1 MKTPLL
7 PANKALDL
15 LCRLRDSVRTF
26 AAREEQLQR
35 EQQAQET
42 RLKQRCEAVFTQ
54 RSEQLQAEQT
64 SLENT
69 LAEARTRLAARWD
82 KRHARLERAHK
93 NALRQRLTRIE
104 ERENQ
109 RKFELQRELLN
120 AQRQREAGLKAASA
134 AHAEFMAQL
143 KVERENL
150 DKLKARA
157 RVTVRGYGSWRR
169 RLESGE
175 VDKTG
180 YGSNPDELLLE
191 WLRTSLATAQQEDQ
205 RARAMG
211 LPLVFSYVPVWLW
224 GIVTLL
230 GPAALAF
237 ADLSG
242 IGLKPLS
249 LPTAVIAAAVGL
261 GLVGLAYL
269 IGWLAGRKSA
279 VALAQALADAQ
290 QIAAD
295 AESQAKSRRQTKEQE
310 AEIAA
315 NAVGQRHE
323 DGWNKALGE
332 TDVSK
337 TECKRV
343 MEARLQRA
351 TARYERLRAA
361 VTNAFEQTN
370 ATQLA
375 AAKANADEELQG
387 LAIANET
394 SQMTVANQRESA
406 WLSLANEWRAATE
419 PLLAALGA
427 SQRAAADQFPVWSQE
442 FARQWTAPEE
452 FAHAA
457 QFAWLDVDVAKLAG
471 ALPRNPRLALSGPAS
486 FSVPLLLRVPQL
498 ASLLVE
504 TKGDGRE
511 QAIAT
516 LNDTILRL
524 LASAPPAH
532 LSFTLV
538 DPVELGRSFSG
549 LMHLADYDDRLINSR
564 IWTQPAHIEQQL
576 ALLNDHIEK
585 VSQMY
590 LRNEFA
596 TVADYNAQAGRIAER
611 YHFLVVAD
619 FPASFSDTALR
630 RLSSIVAGGARCGV
644 HVLLH
649 WDQRKAAPAE
659 LPGEE
664 LRASSVNLRRE
675 GNTFAVGGELL
686 PGVTLVLEPPP
697 SPDIATELLH
707 KVGAA
712 SVNANRVQVPF
723 SDVAPA
729 AEAVWSLDTAEEL
742 RVPIGRTGATKLQY
756 LSLGKGTRQHA
767 LVAGKTGSGKSTLF
781 HVIITD
787 LALWCSPEQVEFY
800 LVDFKKGVEFRCYAA
815 HRLPHARVVAIESDR
830 EFGLSVLERLDVE
843 LKRRGELFR
852 KAGVQDLPGYR
863 RAGGGPMPR
872 TLLLI
877 DEFQEFF
884 VADDRVAQGA
894 ALLLDRI
901 VRQGRAFG
909 IHVILGSQ
917 TLGGAYS
924 LARATLGQMV
934 VRIAL
939 QCNEADAALIMEDNN
954 PAPRLLSRPGEAIY
968 NDEAG
973 SVTGN
978 SPFQTVWVSDT
989 EREEWLKKVS
999 ERAKAARQRGP
1010 TTVVFEGNAPSE
1022 VRENELLRE
1031 LLAEPTA
1038 QPAEVPRAWLG
1049 APNSIKGP
1057 TEAAF
1062 HRQSGN
1068 NLLIIGQRDE
1078 AALAMLGTS
1087 LIALAAQGGALG
1099 VPPSG
1104 GSDGLP
1110 PEGGTPNEGRPS
1122 CALRL
1127 VVLEASPPESPQK
1140 RFFESVAKAIPRG
1153 CTLAKAGDLETLMAE
1168 LDAELKRRLAE
1179 DHGAGATPCFVFVH
1193 ELQKFKKL
1201 RHEEDFSF
1209 SSDESKPPAPGA
1221 VFERLITEGPGVG
1234 IHVICTCD
1242 SYNSLARALSRKAI
1256 SEFELRVL
1264 FQMSANDSA
1273 TLCDSPKASDLGLHR
1288 ALLHNGQMGFLET
1301 FRPYALP
1308 DAAWLEEA
1316 GRELTRRVGR

>member
-1 MKTPLL
+1 VSKFLSTAETLELL
-7 PANKALDL
+7 R
-15 LCRLRDSVRTF
+15 RLRDAVRTF

-42 RLKQRCEAVFTQ
+42 RLKQRCEAVFAQ
-54 RSEQLQAEQT
+54 RSEQLQVEAT
-64 SLENT
+64 ALENS
-69 LAEARTRLAARWD
+69 LNEARTRLTAHWD
-82 KRHARLERAHK
+82 NRRARLERAHK

-120 AQRQREAGLKAASA
+120 AQRQREAAFRAAST
-134 AHAEFMAQL
+134 AHAEFVAQL
-143 KVERENL
+143 KVEQESL
-150 DKLKARA
+150 TKLAERA
-157 RVTVRGYGSWRR
+157 RVALRGYGSWSR
-169 RLESGE
+169 
-175 VDKTG
+175 
-180 YGSNPDELLLE
+180 P
-191 WLRTSLATAQQEDQ
+191 LATSTDGYEPAPHKIEPSQALQQFRECFDSASFAVE
-205 RARAMG
+205 RVRG
-211 LPLVFSYVPVWLW
+211 VILPVVFSYVPVWLW
-224 GIVTLL
+224 CGSAAGLL
-230 GPAALAF
+230 AAARAALTDSVPALARISWPQMGF
-237 ADLSG
+237 V
-242 IGLKPLS
+242 IGVVC
-249 LPTAVIAAAVGL
+249 TFI
-261 GLVGLAYL
+261 LVAYV
-269 IGWLAGRKSA
+269 IGWLTARGA
-279 VALAQALADAQ
+279 AQIVIVGLREAKFF
-290 QIAAD
+290 AAD
-295 AESQAKSRRQTKEQE
+295 AEELARARRSSEEQRADAE
-310 AEIAA
+310 AA
-315 NAVGQRHE
+315 AVGQRHE
-323 DGWNKALGE
+323 DEWNKALGE
-332 TDVSK
+332 TDVTK
-337 TECKRV
+337 TECKRT

-351 TARYERLRAA
+351 SARYERLRAVA
-361 VTNAFEQTN
+361 TDAFEQSST
-370 ATQLA
+370 AQLA
-375 AAKANADEELQG
+375 AAKAAADEELQG

-406 WLSLANEWRAATE
+406 WLALAAEWRAATE
-419 PLLAALGA
+419 PLFVALGA
-427 SQRAAADQFPVWSQE
+427 LQRAAAEQFPAWSAD
-442 FARQWTAPEE
+442 FARRWSPPEQ

-457 QFAWLDVDVAKLAG
+457 QFARLDVDVAKLAG
-471 ALPRNPRLALSGPAS
+471 ALPRNPRLALPGPVS
-486 FSVPLLLRVPQL
+486 FSVPLLLTVPQL
-498 ASLLVE
+498 ASLVVE
-504 TKGDGRE
+504 TKGEGRE

-524 LASAPPAH
+524 LASAPPAR

-596 TVADYNAQAGRIAER
+596 SVADYNAQAGRIAER

-619 FPASFSDTALR
+619 FPANFSDTALR
-630 RLSSIVAGGARCGV
+630 WLASIVAGGARCGV
-644 HVLLH
+644 HVLMH

-675 GNTFAVGGELL
+675 GNAFAVGGEIL
-686 PGVTLVLEPPP
+686 PGATLVLEPPP

-723 SDVAPA
+723 TDIAPA
-729 AEAVWSLDTAEEL
+729 ADAVWSLDTAEEL

-756 LSLGKGTRQHA
+756 LARGKGTRQHA

-781 HVIITD
+781 HVIIMD

-830 EFGLSVLERLDVE
+830 EFGLSVLERLDEE

-863 RAGGGPMPR
+863 RMGGGPMPR

-973 SVTGN
+973 AVTGN

-989 EREEWLKKVS
+989 EREEWLKQVS
-999 ERAKAARQRGP
+999 ERAKAARQRGL
-1010 TTVVFEGNAPSE
+1010 TTVVFEGNAPAD
-1022 VRENELLRE
+1022 VRDNELLNE
-1031 LLAEPTA
+1031 ALAAKGA

-1078 AALAMLGTS
+1078 AALAMLGVS
-1087 LIALAAQGGALG
+1087 LVALAAQVA
-1099 VPPSG
+1099 
-1104 GSDGLP
+1104 
-1110 PEGGTPNEGRPS
+1110 
-1122 CALRL
+1122 ARL

-1140 RFFESVAKAIPRG
+1140 RFFESAARAIPRG
-1153 CTLAKAGDLETLMAE
+1153 CTLAKAGDLEALMAE
-1168 LDAELKRRLAE
+1168 LDAELKRRMAE
-1179 DHGAGATPCFVFVH
+1179 DHGAGAAPCFVFVH

-1209 SSDESKPPAPGA
+1209 SSDETKPPAPGA
-1221 VFERLITEGPGVG
+1221 VFDRLITEGPGVG
-1234 IHVICTCD
+1234 MHVVVTCD

-1288 ALLHNGQMGFLET
+1288 ALLHNGQLGFLET
-1301 FRPYALP
+1301 FRPYAPP
-1308 DAAWLEEA
+1308 DAGWLEE
-1316 GRELTRRVGR
+1316 VGRALARA

>member
-1 MKTPLL
+1 VSKLL
-7 PANKALDL
+7 SAVETLDL
-15 LCRLRDSVRTF
+15 LRRLRDAVRTF
-26 AAREEQLQR
+26 TTREEQLQR
-35 EQQAQET
+35 EQQTQEM
-42 RLKQRCEAVFTQ
+42 RLKQRCEAVFAQ
-54 RSEQLQAEQT
+54 RTEQLQGEVMA
-64 SLENT
+64 LENS
-69 LAEARTRLAARWD
+69 LAEARARLVARWD
-82 KRHARLERAHK
+82 SRRARLDRAHK
-93 NALRQRLTRIE
+93 NALRQRLARAE

-109 RKFELQRELLN
+109 RKFELQRELLA
-120 AQRQREAGLKAASA
+120 AQREREAGLKAASSE
-134 AHAEFMAQL
+134 HAEFMALL
-143 KVERENL
+143 KLEQESL
-150 DKLKARA
+150 SKLTEQA
-157 RVTVRGYGSWRR
+157 RVALRGYGSWS
-169 RLESGE
+169 RLLNSPVAESASQDTDASE
-175 VDKTG
+175 
-180 YGSNPDELLLE
+180 SLELLR
-191 WLRTSLATAQQEDQ
+191 LRLSSATADLE
-205 RARAMG
+205 RVRSAG
-211 LPLVFSYVPVWLW
+211 LPMVFSYLPVWLW
-224 GIVTLL
+224 CGAVVAIA
-230 GPAALAF
+230 GALVF

-242 IGLKPLS
+242 LGLKRLT
-249 LPTAVIAAAVGL
+249 PTTATVVAGTGL
-261 GLVGLAYL
+261 VLVGLLHL
-269 IGWLAGRKSA
+269 IGLLTAGKSA
-279 VALAQALADAQ
+279 RALALAIVDARQ
-290 QIAAD
+290 LSTD
-295 AESQAKSRRQTKEQE
+295 AEQQAKTRRLAAEQRLDSE
-310 AEIAA
+310 V

-323 DGWNKALGE
+323 EEWNKALGE
-332 TDVSK
+332 TDATK
-337 TECKRV
+337 TRCKHE
-343 MEARLQRA
+343 MEAKLQRA
-351 TARYERLRAA
+351 TQRYEWLRATA
-361 VTNAFEQTN
+361 TNAFEQ
-370 ATQLA
+370 ASAAQLA
-375 AAKANADEELQG
+375 AAKANADEELQA

-406 WLSLANEWRAATE
+406 WLALAAEWRAATE
-419 PLLAALGA
+419 PVFAALGE
-427 SQRAAADQFPVWSQE
+427 SQRVAAAQFPAWSADI
-442 FARQWTAPEE
+442 ARQWTAPEQ

-457 QFAWLDVDVAKLAG
+457 QFARLDVDVAKLAG
-471 ALPRNPRLALSGPAS
+471 ALPRNPRLALPGPAS
-486 FSVPLLLRVPQL
+486 FSVPLLLTVPQL
-498 ASLLVE
+498 ASLVVE

-511 QAIAT
+511 QAIAA

-524 LASAPPAH
+524 LASAPPGR

-549 LMHLADYDDRLINSR
+549 LMHLGDYDDRLINSR

-619 FPASFSDTALR
+619 FPANFSDTALR
-630 RLSSIVAGGARCGV
+630 RLASIVAGGARCGV

-649 WDQRKAAPAE
+649 WDQRKPAAAE

-664 LRASSVNLRRE
+664 LRAASVNLRRE
-675 GNTFAVGGELL
+675 GNAFSVGGEIL

-697 SPDIATELLH
+697 SPDVATELLH
-707 KVGAA
+707 KVGQA

-723 SDVAPA
+723 TDIAPA
-729 AEAVWSLDTAEEL
+729 ADAVWSLDTAEEL

-830 EFGLSVLERLDVE
+830 EFGLSVLERLDEE

-863 RAGGGPMPR
+863 RTGGGPMPR

-973 SVTGN
+973 AVTGN

-989 EREEWLKKVS
+989 EREEWLEKVS
-999 ERAKAARQRGP
+999 ARTRGEGAKRATP
-1010 TTVVFEGNAPSE
+1010 VVFEGNAPAD
-1022 VRENELLRE
+1022 VRDNELLSE
-1031 LLAEPTA
+1031 ALAAAGA

-1049 APNSIKGP
+1049 APNAIKGP

-1078 AALAMLGTS
+1078 AALAMLGVS
-1087 LIALAAQGGALG
+1087 LVALAAQGA
-1099 VPPSG
+1099 
-1104 GSDGLP
+1104 
-1110 PEGGTPNEGRPS
+1110 
-1122 CALRL
+1122 ARL

-1140 RFFESVAKAIPRG
+1140 RFFESVARAIPRG

-1168 LDAELKRRLAE
+1168 LDAELKRRLAG
-1179 DHGAGATPCFVFVH
+1179 DHGAGAAPCFVFVH

-1201 RHEEDFSF
+1201 RHEDDFSF

-1221 VFERLITEGPGVG
+1221 VFDRLITEGPGVG
-1234 IHVICTCD
+1234 MHVIVTCD
-1242 SYNSLARALSRKAI
+1242 SYNSLARAMSRKAI

-1273 TLCDSPKASDLGLHR
+1273 TLCDSPAASDLGLHR

-1308 DAAWLEEA
+1308 EAAWLEEA
-1316 GRELTRRVGR
+1316 GRELARLASL

>member
-1 MKTPLL
+1 VSRFHSATETLELL
-7 PANKALDL
+7 R
-15 LCRLRDSVRTF
+15 RLRDVSRAF

-42 RLKQRCEAVFTQ
+42 RLKQRCEAVFAQ
-54 RSEQLQAEQT
+54 RSEQLQGEVAA
-64 SLENT
+64 LENS
-69 LAEARTRLAARWD
+69 LAAARARLAARWD
-82 KRHARLERAHK
+82 NRRARLDRAQK
-93 NALRQRLTRIE
+93 NALRQRLTRAE

-120 AQRQREAGLKAASA
+120 AQREREAGLKAAST
-134 AHAEFMAQL
+134 AHAEFIAQL
-143 KVERENL
+143 KVEQENME
-150 DKLKARA
+150 KLKARA
-157 RVTVRGYGSWRR
+157 RVTLRGYGSWRQ

-175 VDKTG
+175 VDMTE

-191 WLRTSLATAQQEDQ
+191 RLRINLAAAQQEDQ
-205 RARAMG
+205 RVRAMG
-211 LPLVFSYVPVWLW
+211 LPLAFSYVPVWFWCILVLI
-224 GIVTLL
+224 GGAV
-230 GPAALAF
+230 LAF
-237 ADLSG
+237 ADLSSL
-242 IGLKPLS
+242 GLKPLS
-249 LPTAVIAAAVGL
+249 LLTAVIIAVVGL
-261 GLVGLAYL
+261 GLVGVAYL

-279 VALAQALADAQ
+279 ETLAQALADAQ

-295 AESQAKSRRQTKEQE
+295 AESQAKQRRQAQEQE
-310 AEIAA
+310 AEAKAA
-315 NAVGQRHE
+315 AVGQRHE
-323 DGWNKALGE
+323 DEWNKALNE
-332 TDVSK
+332 TDVTK

-351 TARYERLRAA
+351 NARYERLHTA
-361 VTNAFEQTN
+361 VTGAYEDAST
-370 ATQLA
+370 AQLS
-375 AAKANADEELQG
+375 AAKAAADEDLQG
-387 LAIANET
+387 VAIANET

-406 WLSLANEWRAATE
+406 WLALANEWRSATE
-419 PLLAALGA
+419 PLFAALGE
-427 SQRAAADQFPVWSQE
+427 SQRAAAEQFPAWS
-442 FARQWTAPEE
+442 ADAPRQWTAPEQ

-457 QFAWLDVDVAKLAG
+457 QFARLDVDVVKLAG
-471 ALPRNPRLALSGPAS
+471 ALPRNPRLALPGPAS
-486 FSVPLLLRVPQL
+486 FSVPLLLTVPQL

-504 TKGDGRE
+504 TKGEGRE
-511 QAIAT
+511 QVIAT

-524 LASAPPAH
+524 LASAPPGR

-549 LMHLADYDDRLINSR
+549 LMHLADYDERLINSR

-619 FPASFSDTALR
+619 FPANFSDTALR
-630 RLSSIVAGGARCGV
+630 RLASIVAGGARCGV

-649 WDQRKAAPAE
+649 WDQRKVATAE

-664 LRASSVNLRRE
+664 LRAASVNLRRE
-675 GNTFAVGGELL
+675 GNVFAVGGEVL
-686 PGVTLVLEPPP
+686 PGVALVLEPPP
-697 SPDIATELLH
+697 SPDNATELLH
-707 KVGAA
+707 KVGQA

-723 SDVAPA
+723 TDIAPA
-729 AEAVWSLDTAEEL
+729 AGALWSLDTAEEL

-756 LSLGKGTRQHA
+756 LALGKGTRQHA

-787 LALWCSPEQVEFY
+787 LALWCSAEQVEFY

-830 EFGLSVLERLDVE
+830 EFGLSVLERLDEE

-852 KAGVQDLPGYR
+852 KAGAQDLPGYR
-863 RAGGGPMPR
+863 RLSGARLPR

-973 SVTGN
+973 AVTGN

-989 EREEWLKKVS
+989 EREEWLAKVS
-999 ERAKAARQRGP
+999 ARTKADGAKRPAP
-1010 TTVVFEGNAPSE
+1010 VVFEGNAPADA
-1022 VRENELLRE
+1022 RDNELLSAA
-1031 LLAEPTA
+1031 LASPN
-1038 QPAEVPRAWLG
+1038 QAEIPRAWLG
-1049 APNSIKGP
+1049 APNAIKGP

-1068 NLLIIGQRDE
+1068 NLLLVGQRDE
-1078 AALAMLGTS
+1078 AVLAMLGAS
-1087 LIALAAQGGALG
+1087 LVALAAQGA
-1099 VPPSG
+1099 
-1104 GSDGLP
+1104 
-1110 PEGGTPNEGRPS
+1110 
-1122 CALRL
+1122 ARL
-1127 VVLEASPPESPQK
+1127 IVLEANPPESPQK
-1140 RFFESVAKAIPRG
+1140 RFFESVARAIPRG
-1153 CTLAKAGDLETLMAE
+1153 CTLAKAGDLEALMAE

-1179 DHGAGATPCFVFVH
+1179 DHGAGAPSWFVFVH

-1209 SSDESKPPAPGA
+1209 SSDGAKPPALGA
-1221 VFERLITEGPGVG
+1221 VFDRLITEGPGAG
-1234 IHVICTCD
+1234 MHVVCTCD

-1308 DAAWLEEA
+1308 EAAWLEGVA
-1316 GRELTRRVGR
+1316 GALNRP

>member
-1 MKTPLL
+1 MSNLL
-7 PANKALDL
+7 SAAETLDL
-15 LCRLRDSVRTF
+15 LHRLRDAVRTF

-42 RLKQRCEAVFTQ
+42 RLKQRCEAVYAQ
-54 RSEQLQAEQT
+54 RSEQLQGEITA
-64 SLENT
+64 LENS
-69 LAEARTRLAARWD
+69 LADARAQLTARWD
-82 KRHARLERAHK
+82 NRRARLDRAHK
-93 NALRQRLTRIE
+93 NALRQRLARAE

-109 RKFELQRELLN
+109 RKFELQRELLA
-120 AQRQREAGLKAASA
+120 AQREREAGLKAASS

-143 KVERENL
+143 KVERESL
-150 DKLKARA
+150 SQLTERA
-157 RVTVRGYGSWRR
+157 RVALRGYGNWSR
-169 RLESGE
+169 RLRADARAGDRQSPPALPTDG
-175 VDKTG
+175 D
-180 YGSNPDELLLE
+180 PDH
-191 WLRTSLATAQQEDQ
+191 SLALLSQKLSAATADLERV
-205 RARAMG
+205 RATG
-211 LPLVFSYVPVWLW
+211 LPLVFSYVPVWLGW
-224 GIVTLL
+224 GIVILLACLLSFTGAFGTGLARFAPHFAAAGLSLVTLL
-230 GPAALAF
+230 
-237 ADLSG
+237 
-242 IGLKPLS
+242 
-249 LPTAVIAAAVGL
+249 
-261 GLVGLAYL
+261 YL
-269 IGWLAGRKSA
+269 IGRVSA
-279 VALAQALADAQ
+279 EKPAVSLALALNEAAQLSTDCEQLAKA
-290 QIAAD
+290 
-295 AESQAKSRRQTKEQE
+295 RRQAEEQRVE
-310 AEIAA
+310 EVAA
-315 NAVGQRHE
+315 AVGQRHE
-323 DGWNKALGE
+323 DAWSKALGE
-332 TDVSK
+332 TDATK
-337 TECKRV
+337 TQCKQE
-343 MEARLQRA
+343 MEAKLQRV
-351 TARYERLRAA
+351 TQRYERLRAMT
-361 VTNAFEQTN
+361 TNAFEQAN
-370 ATQLA
+370 AARLV
-375 AAKANADEELQG
+375 AAKINADDELHG

-406 WLSLANEWRAATE
+406 WLALAAEWRAATE
-419 PLLAALGA
+419 PVFTALGA
-427 SQRAAADQFPVWSQE
+427 LQRSAAGQFPMWSPE
-442 FARQWTAPEE
+442 LARQWNAPAQ
-452 FAHAA
+452 FGHAA
-457 QFAWLDVDVAKLAG
+457 QFARLDVDVAKLAG
-471 ALPRNPRLALSGPAS
+471 ALPRNPRLALPGPAS
-486 FSVPLLLRVPQL
+486 FSVPLLLTLPQL
-498 ASLLVE
+498 ASLVVE

-516 LNDTILRL
+516 LNDTVLRL
-524 LASAPPAH
+524 LASAPPGR

-549 LMHLADYDDRLINSR
+549 LMHLGDYDDRLINSR
-564 IWTQPAHIEQQL
+564 IWTQPAHVEQQL

-590 LRNEFA
+590 LRNEFT

-619 FPASFSDTALR
+619 FPANFSDTALR
-630 RLSSIVAGGARCGV
+630 RLASIIAGGARCGV

-649 WDQRKAAPAE
+649 WDQRKPAAAE

-664 LRASSVNLRRE
+664 LRAASVNLRRE
-675 GNTFAVGGELL
+675 GNVFTVGGEIL

-697 SPDIATELLH
+697 SPEIATELLH
-707 KVGAA
+707 QVGRA

-723 SDVAPA
+723 TDIAPA
-729 AEAVWSLDTAEEL
+729 ADATWSLDTAEEL

-756 LSLGKGTRQHA
+756 LALGKGTRQHA

-830 EFGLSVLERLDVE
+830 EFGLSVLARLDEE

-852 KAGVQDLPGYR
+852 KAGAQDLPGYR
-863 RAGGGPMPR
+863 RLSGATLPR

-884 VADDRVAQGA
+884 VADDKVAQGA

-973 SVTGN
+973 AVTGN

-989 EREEWLKKVS
+989 EREEWLAKVS
-999 ERAKAARQRGP
+999 ARAQADGVKRPAP
-1010 TTVVFEGNAPSE
+1010 VVFEGNAPAD
-1022 VRENELLRE
+1022 VRDNELLGAA
-1031 LLAEPTA
+1031 LASPN
-1038 QPAEVPRAWLG
+1038 QAEIPRVWLG

-1057 TEAAF
+1057 TEAVF
-1062 HRQSGN
+1062 NRQSGN
-1068 NLLIIGQRDE
+1068 NLLIVGQRDE
-1078 AALAMLGTS
+1078 AALAMLGVS
-1087 LIALAAQGGALG
+1087 LVALAAQGA
-1099 VPPSG
+1099 
-1104 GSDGLP
+1104 
-1110 PEGGTPNEGRPS
+1110 
-1122 CALRL
+1122 ARL

-1140 RFFESVAKAIPRG
+1140 RFFESVTRAIPRG

-1168 LDAELKRRLAE
+1168 LDAELKRRLAV
-1179 DHGAGATPCFVFVH
+1179 DHGAGAPPCFLFVH

-1201 RHEEDFSF
+1201 RHEDDFSF
-1209 SSDESKPPAPGA
+1209 ASDESRPPAPGA

-1234 IHVICTCD
+1234 MHVIVTCD
-1242 SYNSLARALSRKAI
+1242 SYNSLARAMSRKGI

-1273 TLCDSPKASDLGLHR
+1273 TLCDSPAASDLGLHR

-1308 DAAWLEEA
+1308 EAEWLEEA
-1316 GRELTRRVGR
+1316 GRSLAQAATGR

>member
-1 MKTPLL
+1 MSQLL
-7 PANKALDL
+7 SATETLEL
-15 LCRLRDSVRTF
+15 LRRLRDAVRTF

-35 EQQAQET
+35 DQQTQGT
-42 RLKQRCEAVFTQ
+42 RLQQRCEAVFTQ
-54 RSEQLQAEQT
+54 RSEQLQAEAT
-64 SLENT
+64 ALENS
-69 LAEARTRLAARWD
+69 LNEARARLDARWD
-82 KRHARLERAHK
+82 NRRARLERAHK
-93 NALRQRLTRIE
+93 NALRQRLARAE

-120 AQRQREAGLKAASA
+120 AQREREAAFKAAST
-134 AHAEFMAQL
+134 AHAEFMEQL
-143 KVERENL
+143 KAEKENL

-157 RVTVRGYGSWRR
+157 RITVRGYGSWRQ

-191 WLRTSLATAQQEDQ
+191 WLRKNLATAQQADRQ
-205 RARAMG
+205 VRAIG
-211 LPLVFSYVPVWLW
+211 LPLMFSYVPVWLW
-224 GIVTLL
+224 CILMPL
-230 GPAALAF
+230 GGAVLAF
-237 ADLSG
+237 ADLSSL
-242 IGLKPLS
+242 GLKPLS
-249 LPTAVIAAAVGL
+249 LTTVVILAAVGL
-261 GLVGLAYL
+261 GLVSIAYL
-269 IGWLAGRKSA
+269 IGWLTGRRSA
-279 VALAQALADAQ
+279 ETLAQALADAQ
-290 QIAAD
+290 QIATD
-295 AESQAKSRRQTKEQE
+295 AESQAKWRRQAREQE
-310 AEIAA
+310 AESKAA
-315 NAVGQRHE
+315 TVGQRHE
-323 DGWNKALGE
+323 DEWNKALAE
-332 TDVSK
+332 TDVTK
-337 TECKRV
+337 TECKRT

-351 TARYERLRAA
+351 SARYERLRASA
-361 VTNAFEQTN
+361 ADGFEQSS
-370 ATQLA
+370 AAQLA
-375 AAKANADEELQG
+375 AAKTAADEELQS

-406 WLSLANEWRAATE
+406 WLALAAEWRAATE
-419 PLLAALGA
+419 PVYAALGA
-427 SQRAAADQFPVWSQE
+427 AQRGAEVRFPAWSLAFVQ
-442 FARQWTAPEE
+442 QWTPPEQ

-457 QFAWLDVDVAKLAG
+457 QFARLDVDVAKLAG
-471 ALPRNPRLALSGPAS
+471 ALPRNPRLALPGPAS
-486 FSVPLLLRVPQL
+486 FSVPLLLTVPQL
-498 ASLLVE
+498 GSLVVE

-511 QAIAT
+511 QAIAA

-524 LASAPPAH
+524 LASAPPGR

-549 LMHLADYDDRLINSR
+549 LMHLGDYDDRLINSR
-564 IWTQPAHIEQQL
+564 IWTQPAHVEQQL

-619 FPASFSDTALR
+619 FPANFSDTALR
-630 RLSSIVAGGARCGV
+630 RLASIVAGGARCGV

-649 WDQRKAAPAE
+649 WDQRKPAAAE

-664 LRASSVNLRRE
+664 LRAASVNLRRE
-675 GNTFAVGGELL
+675 GSAFAIGGEILS
-686 PGVTLVLEPPP
+686 GVTLVLEPPP

-723 SDVAPA
+723 TDVAPPA
-729 AEAVWSLDTAEEL
+729 DAVWSLDTAEEL

-756 LSLGKGTRQHA
+756 LALGKGTRQHA

-830 EFGLSVLERLDVE
+830 EFGLSVLERLDEE

-863 RAGGGPMPR
+863 REGGGPMPR

-934 VRIAL
+934 VRVAL

-973 SVTGN
+973 AVTGN

-989 EREEWLKKVS
+989 EREEWLAKVS
-999 ERAKAARQRGP
+999 ARTRGEGAKRATP
-1010 TTVVFEGNAPSE
+1010 VVFEGNAPAD
-1022 VRENELLRE
+1022 VRDNELLNE
-1031 LLAEPTA
+1031 ALAAAGA
-1038 QPAEVPRAWLG
+1038 QPAEIPRAWLG
-1049 APNSIKGP
+1049 APNAIKGP

-1068 NLLIIGQRDE
+1068 NLLIVGQRDE
-1078 AALAMLGTS
+1078 AALAMLGVS
-1087 LIALAAQGGALG
+1087 LVALAAQGGALG

-1104 GSDGLP
+1104 GADALP
-1110 PEGGTPNEGRPS
+1110 PEGGTPNEGHPS

-1140 RFFESVAKAIPRG
+1140 RFFESVARAIPRG
-1153 CTLAKAGDLETLMAE
+1153 CTLAKAGDLDALMAE

-1179 DHGAGATPCFVFVH
+1179 DHGAGAAPCFVFVH

-1201 RHEEDFSF
+1201 RHEEDFSY

-1221 VFERLITEGPGVG
+1221 VFDRLITEGPGVG
-1234 IHVICTCD
+1234 MHVIVTCD
-1242 SYNSLARALSRKAI
+1242 SYNSLARAMSRKAI

-1273 TLCDSPKASDLGLHR
+1273 TLCDSPAASDLGLHR

-1308 DAAWLEEA
+1308 EAAWLEEA
-1316 GRELTRRVGR
+1316 GQKLARAAS

>member
-1 MKTPLL
+1 MTVSKLL
-7 PANKALDL
+7 SAAETLDL
-15 LCRLRDSVRTF
+15 LRRLRDAVRTF
-26 AAREEQLQR
+26 VAREEQLQR
-35 EQQAQET
+35 EQQAQEA
-42 RLKQRCEAVFTQ
+42 RLKQRCEAIFAQ
-54 RSEQLQAEQT
+54 RTEQLQSAATTLES
-64 SLENT
+64 SLN
-69 LAEARTRLAARWD
+69 EARTRLNARWD
-82 KRHARLERAHK
+82 SRRSRLDRAHK
-93 NALRQRLTRIE
+93 IALRQRLTHIE
-104 ERENQ
+104 EREHQ
-109 RKFELQRELLN
+109 RKFELQRELLS
-120 AQRQREAGLKAASA
+120 AQREREAGFKAAST

-143 KVERENL
+143 KVERENF

-157 RVTVRGYGSWRR
+157 RVTVRGYGSWRQ

-191 WLRTSLATAQQEDQ
+191 RIRMNLATAQQEDQ
-205 RARAMG
+205 RVRAMG
-211 LPLVFSYVPVWLW
+211 LSLVFSYVPVWLW
-224 GIVTLL
+224 CVLVLL
-230 GPAALAF
+230 GGAVLAF
-237 ADLSG
+237 ADLSSL
-242 IGLKPLS
+242 GLKPLS
-249 LPTAVIAAAVGL
+249 LTTVVILAALGL
-261 GLVGLAYL
+261 GLVGIAYL
-269 IGWLAGRKSA
+269 IGWLTGRKSA
-279 VALAQALADAQ
+279 ETLAQALADAQ

-295 AESQAKSRRQTKEQE
+295 AESQANWRRQARERE
-310 AEIAA
+310 AESKA

-323 DGWNKALGE
+323 DAWNKALDE

-337 TECKRV
+337 TECKRA

-351 TARYERLRAA
+351 TQRYERLREKA
-361 VTNAFEQTN
+361 TNAFEQAS

-375 AAKANADEELQG
+375 AAKANAEEELQG

-406 WLSLANEWRAATE
+406 WLALAAEWRAVTE
-419 PLLAALGA
+419 PVFAALGA
-427 SQRAAADQFPVWSQE
+427 LQRAAAEQFPAWSPDL
-442 FARQWTAPEE
+442 ARKWTPPEQ

-457 QFAWLDVDVAKLAG
+457 QFARLEVDVARLAG
-471 ALPRNPRLALSGPAS
+471 ALPRNPRLALPGPAS
-486 FSVPLLLRVPQL
+486 FSVPLLLTVPQL
-498 ASLLVE
+498 ASLVVE

-511 QAIAT
+511 QAIAA

-524 LASAPPAH
+524 LASAPPGR

-549 LMHLADYDDRLINSR
+549 LMHLGDYDDRLINSR
-564 IWTQPAHIEQQL
+564 IWTQPAHVEQQL
-576 ALLNDHIEK
+576 ALLNEHIEK

-619 FPASFSDTALR
+619 FPANFSDTALR
-630 RLSSIVAGGARCGV
+630 RLASIVAGGARCGV

-649 WDQRKAAPAE
+649 WDQRKLATAE
-659 LPGEE
+659 LPTEE
-664 LRASSVNLRRE
+664 LRAASVNLRRE
-675 GNTFAVGGELL
+675 GSAFAIDGEIL
-686 PGVTLVLEPPP
+686 PGITLVLEPPP

-707 KVGAA
+707 KVGQA

-723 SDVAPA
+723 TDIAPA
-729 AEAVWSLDTAEEL
+729 ADAVWTVDTAEEL

-830 EFGLSVLERLDVE
+830 EFGLSVLARLDEE

-852 KAGVQDLPGYR
+852 KAGAQDLPGYR
-863 RAGGGPMPR
+863 RLSGATLPR

-884 VADDRVAQGA
+884 VADDKVAQGA

-973 SVTGN
+973 AVTGN

-989 EREEWLKKVS
+989 EREEWLAKVS
-999 ERAKAARQRGP
+999 ARTQVDGVKRVAP
-1010 TTVVFEGNAPSE
+1010 VVFEGNAPAD
-1022 VRENELLRE
+1022 VRDNELLNAA
-1031 LLAEPTA
+1031 LAAAST
-1038 QPAEVPRAWLG
+1038 QPEDVPRAWLG
-1049 APNSIKGP
+1049 APNAIKGP

-1062 HRQSGN
+1062 NRQSGN
-1068 NLLIIGQRDE
+1068 NLLIVGQRDE
-1078 AALAMLGTS
+1078 AALAMLGVS
-1087 LIALAAQGGALG
+1087 LVALAAQGA
-1099 VPPSG
+1099 
-1104 GSDGLP
+1104 
-1110 PEGGTPNEGRPS
+1110 
-1122 CALRL
+1122 ARL

-1140 RFFESVAKAIPRG
+1140 RFFESVTRVIPRG
-1153 CTLAKAGDLETLMAE
+1153 CTLATAGNLETVMAE

-1179 DHGAGATPCFVFVH
+1179 DHGAGAPPCFLFVH

-1201 RHEEDFSF
+1201 RHEDDFSF
-1209 SSDESKPPAPGA
+1209 SSDESKPPAPGT
-1221 VFERLITEGPGVG
+1221 VFDRLITEGPGVG
-1234 IHVICTCD
+1234 LHVIVTCD
-1242 SYNSLARALSRKAI
+1242 SYNSLARAMSRKAI

-1273 TLCDSPKASDLGLHR
+1273 TLCDSPAASDLGLHR

-1308 DAAWLEEA
+1308 DAVWLEEA
-1316 GRELTRRVGR
+1316 GRKLARLAAGL

>member
-1 MKTPLL
+1 MSKLASTTET
-7 PANKALDL
+7 LDL
-15 LCRLRDSVRTF
+15 LRRLRDAVRTF
-26 AAREEQLQR
+26 ATREEQLQR

-42 RLKQRCEAVFTQ
+42 RLKQRCEAVFAQ
-54 RSEQLQAEQT
+54 RTGQLQTGVTTLET
-64 SLENT
+64 SLN
-69 LAEARTRLAARWD
+69 EARTRFATRWD
-82 KRHARLERAHK
+82 NRRAKLARAHK
-93 NALRQRLTRIE
+93 NTVRQRLTLIE

-109 RKFELQRELLN
+109 HKFELQRELLS

-143 KVERENL
+143 KIEQESL
-150 DKLKARA
+150 AKLAECARIA
-157 RVTVRGYGSWRR
+157 LRGYGSWL
-169 RLESGE
+169 RLLSTSTAEMPTTES
-175 VDKTG
+175 DPTQLLDLLRSKLTLA
-180 YGSNPDELLLE
+180 SAELE
-191 WLRTSLATAQQEDQ
+191 GIRST
-205 RARAMG
+205 G
-211 LPLVFSYVPVWLW
+211 LPLLFSYVPAWAW
-224 GIVTLL
+224 SALL
-230 GPAALAF
+230 IIAVHIGKLPDLARLGLKQDWFSSNTVYSLAAVLF
-237 ADLSG
+237 
-242 IGLKPLS
+242 IGLLYLAGRIAGNSGARKLAQALVES
-249 LPTAVIAAAVGL
+249 RRLIADCEQQAKARRQAEERRVEAEAAAVGQ
-261 GLVGLAYL
+261 G
-269 IGWLAGRKSA
+269 
-279 VALAQALADAQ
+279 
-290 QIAAD
+290 
-295 AESQAKSRRQTKEQE
+295 
-310 AEIAA
+310 
-315 NAVGQRHE
+315 HE
-323 DGWNKALGE
+323 DEWNKALGN

-337 TECKRV
+337 TECKRA
-343 MEARLQRA
+343 METRLQRA
-351 TARYERLRAA
+351 MQRYERLRAA
-361 VTNAFEQTN
+361 TTEALEHASAERL
-370 ATQLA
+370 ATA
-375 AAKANADEELQG
+375 RANADEELQG
-387 LAIANET
+387 IAIANET
-394 SQMTVANQRESA
+394 SQMTVANQRETA
-406 WLSLANEWRAATE
+406 WLALGSEWRAATE
-419 PLLAALGA
+419 PLYAALGGL
-427 SQRAAADQFPVWSQE
+427 QRAAAERFPAWSAD
-442 FARQWTAPEE
+442 FARQWTPPEQ
-452 FAHAA
+452 FARAA
-457 QFAWLDVDVAKLAG
+457 QFARLDVDVAKLAG
-471 ALPRNPRLALSGPAS
+471 ALPRNPRLSLPGPAS
-486 FSVPLLLRVPQL
+486 FSVPLLLTVPQL
-498 ASLLVE
+498 GSLLIE

-511 QAIAT
+511 QAIAA

-524 LASAPPAH
+524 LASAPPGH

-549 LMHLADYDDRLINSR
+549 LMHLADYDERLINSR
-564 IWTQPAHIEQQL
+564 IWTQPAHIEAQL

-619 FPASFSDTALR
+619 FPANFSDTALR
-630 RLSSIVAGGARCGV
+630 RLASIVAGGARCGV
-644 HVLLH
+644 HTLLH
-649 WDQRKAAPAE
+649 WDQRKTASAE
-659 LPGEE
+659 FSPDD
-664 LRASSVNLRRE
+664 LRAGSVCVRRE
-675 GNTFAVGGELL
+675 GNAFAVGNEVLS
-686 PGVTLVLEPPP
+686 GVSLVLEPPP

-707 KVGAA
+707 KVGKA
-712 SVNANRVQVPF
+712 SENSNRVQVPF
-723 SDVAPA
+723 TDIAPA
-729 AEAVWSLDTAEEL
+729 TDAVWSLDTAEEL

-756 LSLGKGTRQHA
+756 LALGKGTRQHA

-830 EFGLSVLERLDVE
+830 EFGLSVLERLDEE

-852 KAGVQDLPGYR
+852 KVGAQDLPGYR
-863 RAGGGPMPR
+863 RATGATLPR

-939 QCNEADAALIMEDNN
+939 QCNEADAALIMDDNN

-989 EREEWLKKVS
+989 ERDVWLAKVS
-999 ERAKAARQRGP
+999 DLTREKAIRTAG
-1010 TTVVFEGNAPSE
+1010 TVVFEGNAPAD
-1022 VRENELLRE
+1022 VRENA
-1031 LLAEPTA
+1031 LLAQLLAAPSAPTV
-1038 QPAEVPRAWLG
+1038 EVPRAWLG

-1068 NLLIIGQRDE
+1068 NLLFVGQRDE
-1078 AALAMLGTS
+1078 ATLAMVGTS
-1087 LIALAAQGGALG
+1087 LIALAAQGA
-1099 VPPSG
+1099 
-1104 GSDGLP
+1104 
-1110 PEGGTPNEGRPS
+1110 
-1122 CALRL
+1122 ARL
-1127 VVLEASPPESPQK
+1127 VVLEASPPESAQK
-1140 RFFESVAKAIPRG
+1140 RFFESVAKVIPHG
-1153 CTLAKAGDLETLMAE
+1153 CSLAKAGDLDALMTE
-1168 LDAELKRRLAE
+1168 LDAELKRRMAE
-1179 DHGAGATPCFVFVH
+1179 DHGAGALPWFVFVH

-1201 RHEEDFSF
+1201 RHEEDFSY
-1209 SSDESKPPAPGA
+1209 SSDEAKPPSPGA
-1221 VFERLITEGPGVG
+1221 VFDRLITEGPGVG

-1242 SYNSLARALSRKAI
+1242 SYNSLARALSRKAV

-1273 TLCDSPKASDLGLHR
+1273 SLCDSPKASDLGLHR
-1288 ALLHNGQMGFLET
+1288 ALLHNGQLGVLET
-1301 FRPYALP
+1301 FRPYAQP
-1308 DAAWLEEA
+1308 DVAWLAEA
-1316 GRELTRRVGR
+1316 GLKLSRVAGR

>member
-1 MKTPLL
+1 MSKLL
-7 PANKALDL
+7 STAETLEL
-15 LCRLRDSVRTF
+15 LRRLRDAVRTF
-26 AAREEQLQR
+26 AGREEQLQR
-35 EQQAQET
+35 EQQTQEA
-42 RLKQRCEAVFTQ
+42 RLKQRCEAVFAQ
-54 RSEQLQAEQT
+54 RSEQLQAVVTTLET
-64 SLENT
+64 SLND
-69 LAEARTRLAARWD
+69 ARVRFTTRWD
-82 KRHARLERAHK
+82 NRHARLQRAQK

-109 RKFELQRELLN
+109 QKFELQRELLN
-120 AQRQREAGLKAASA
+120 AQRQREAGFKSASTE
-134 AHAEFMAQL
+134 HAEFRAQL
-143 KVERENL
+143 KQEQESL
-150 DKLKARA
+150 AKLTEHARIA
-157 RVTVRGYGSWRR
+157 LRGYGSWSRQLR
-169 RLESGE
+169 AGDLRSPSDASSAIGDPNHSL
-175 VDKTG
+175 
-180 YGSNPDELLLE
+180 ELLHLK
-191 WLRTSLATAQQEDQ
+191 LTAAVADLK
-205 RARAMG
+205 RVRGAV
-211 LPLVFSYVPVWLW
+211 LPLLFSYLPASLW
-224 GIVTLL
+224 FTSGVVLLFFGYLTNAKFNPPLKALTLPEVAMMGGAMLLVVSFTHIVGRLL
-230 GPAALAF
+230 SGKSASALA
-237 ADLSG
+237 
-242 IGLKPLS
+242 
-249 LPTAVIAAAVGL
+249 
-261 GLVGLAYL
+261 LVLTEARQLA
-269 IGWLAGRKSA
+269 IDCGN
-279 VALAQALADAQ
+279 
-290 QIAAD
+290 
-295 AESQAKSRRQTKEQE
+295 QAKARRQAEEQRVE
-310 AEIAA
+310 AEATS
-315 NAVGQRHE
+315 VGQQHE

-343 MEARLQRA
+343 MEGRLQRA
-351 TARYERLRAA
+351 TQHYERLRAA
-361 VTNAFEQTN
+361 ATKAFED
-370 ATQLA
+370 ASAARLA
-375 AAKANADEELQG
+375 AAKGNADEELQG

-406 WLSLANEWRAATE
+406 WLALAAEWHAATA
-419 PLLAALGA
+419 PVFAALGA
-427 SQRAAADQFPVWSQE
+427 LQRAGAEQFPLWTPD
-442 FARQWTAPEE
+442 FARQWKPPEQ

-457 QFAWLDVDVAKLAG
+457 QFARLEVDMAKLAG
-471 ALPRNPRLALSGPAS
+471 ALPRNPRLTLPGPAS
-486 FSVPLLLRVPQL
+486 FAVPLLLTVPQL
-498 ASLLVE
+498 GSLLIE
-504 TKGDGRE
+504 TKGEGRE

-524 LASAPPAH
+524 LASAPPGR
-532 LSFTLV
+532 LSFTLI

-549 LMHLADYDDRLINSR
+549 LMHLGDYDDRLINSR
-564 IWTQPAHIEQQL
+564 IWTQPAQIEAQL
-576 ALLNDHIEK
+576 ANLNDHIEK

-619 FPASFSDTALR
+619 FPANFSDTALR
-630 RLSSIVAGGARCGV
+630 RLASIVAGGARCGV

-649 WDQRKAAPAE
+649 WDQRKLAAAE

-664 LRASSVNLRRE
+664 LRAASVNLRRE
-675 GNTFAVGGELL
+675 GNAFAIGGEML
-686 PGVTLVLEPPP
+686 PGITLVLESPP
-697 SPDIATELLH
+697 SPEIATELLH
-707 KVGAA
+707 KVGQA

-723 SDVAPA
+723 TDIAPA
-729 AEAVWSLDTAEEL
+729 ADAAWSLDTAEEL

-756 LSLGKGTRQHA
+756 LALGKGTRQHA

-830 EFGLSVLERLDVE
+830 EFGLSVLARLDEE

-852 KAGVQDLPGYR
+852 KAGAQDLPGYR
-863 RAGGGPMPR
+863 RMSGATLPR

-884 VADDRVAQGA
+884 VADDKVAQGA

-973 SVTGN
+973 AVTGN

-989 EREEWLKKVS
+989 EREEWLAKVS
-999 ERAKAARQRGP
+999 ARTQADGVKRVAP
-1010 TTVVFEGNAPSE
+1010 VVFEGNAPAD
-1022 VRENELLRE
+1022 VRDNELLNAA
-1031 LLAEPTA
+1031 LAAAGTR
-1038 QPAEVPRAWLG
+1038 PAEVPRAWLG
-1049 APNSIKGP
+1049 APNAIKGP

-1078 AALAMLGTS
+1078 AALAMLGVS
-1087 LIALAAQGGALG
+1087 LVALAAQGA
-1099 VPPSG
+1099 
-1104 GSDGLP
+1104 
-1110 PEGGTPNEGRPS
+1110 
-1122 CALRL
+1122 ARL

-1140 RFFESVAKAIPRG
+1140 GFFESVTRAIPRG
-1153 CTLAKAGDLETLMAE
+1153 CMLAKAGDLESLMTE
-1168 LDAELKRRLAE
+1168 LDVELKRRRAE
-1179 DHGAGATPCFVFVH
+1179 DHGAGAAPCFLFVH
-1193 ELQKFKKL
+1193 ELQKFKRL
-1201 RHEEDFSF
+1201 RHEDDFSF

-1221 VFERLITEGPGVG
+1221 AFERLITEGPGVG
-1234 IHVICTCD
+1234 MHVIVTCD
-1242 SYNSLARALSRKAI
+1242 SYNSLARAMSRKAI

-1273 TLCDSPKASDLGLHR
+1273 TLCDTPAASDLGLHR

-1316 GRELTRRVGR
+1316 GRELARLMSGT

>member
-1 MKTPLL
+1 MSKLL
-7 PANKALDL
+7 STAETLDL
-15 LCRLRDSVRTF
+15 LRRLRDAVRTF
-26 AAREEQLQR
+26 VAREEQLQR

-42 RLKQRCEAVFTQ
+42 RLKQRCEAVFAQ
-54 RSEQLQAEQT
+54 RSEQLNTAAT
-64 SLENT
+64 ALDSSLN
-69 LAEARTRLAARWD
+69 EARTRLNARWD
-82 KRHARLERAHK
+82 NRHANLTRAHK

-120 AQRQREAGLKAASA
+120 AQRQREAGLKEVST

-143 KVERENL
+143 KVEQERFA
-150 DKLKARA
+150 KLTARA
-157 RVTVRGYGSWRR
+157 RVALRGYGDWRT
-169 RLESGE
+169 RLESPAPVEASADGSDPNQLLDLLREKLAAGE
-175 VDKTG
+175 G
-180 YGSNPDELLLE
+180 EDER
-191 WLRTSLATAQQEDQ
+191 LRGTV
-205 RARAMG
+205 
-211 LPLVFSYVPVWLW
+211 LPLIFSYVP
-224 GIVTLL
+224 
-230 GPAALAF
+230 ALAWF
-237 ADLSG
+237 ALLFICSRF
-242 IGLKPLS
+242 
-249 LPTAVIAAAVGL
+249 LPDATRL
-261 GLVGLAYL
+261 DFLPKWLPSGLAYPL
-269 IGWLAGRKSA
+269 AVLLLVGVPLWLGWLVGRKPA
-279 VALAQALADAQ
+279 IALALTLAEARQ
-290 QIAAD
+290 LAAD
-295 AESQAKSRRQTKEQE
+295 CEQQAKARRQADEQRVE
-310 AEIAA
+310 AEV
-315 NAVGQRHE
+315 NAIGQGHE

-332 TDVSK
+332 TDVAK

-343 MEARLQRA
+343 METRLQRA
-351 TARYERLRAA
+351 TQRYERLREKA
-361 VTNAFEQTN
+361 TNAFEHAS

-375 AAKANADEELQG
+375 AVKANAEEELQG

-406 WLSLANEWRAATE
+406 WLALAAEWRAATE
-419 PLLAALGA
+419 PVFEVLGA
-427 SQRAAADQFPVWSQE
+427 LQRAAAEQFPAWSPD
-442 FARQWTAPEE
+442 FARQWTVPEQ

-457 QFAWLDVDVAKLAG
+457 QFARLDVDVAKLAG
-471 ALPRNPRLALSGPAS
+471 ALPRNPRLALPGPAS
-486 FSVPLLLRVPQL
+486 FSVPLLLTVPQL
-498 ASLLVE
+498 ASLVVE

-524 LASAPPAH
+524 LASAPPGH
-532 LSFTLV
+532 LSFTLI

-549 LMHLADYDDRLINSR
+549 LMHLGDYDDRLINSR
-564 IWTQPAHIEQQL
+564 IWTQPAHVEQQL

-619 FPASFSDTALR
+619 FPANFSDTALR
-630 RLSSIVAGGARCGV
+630 RLASIVAGGARCGV

-649 WDQRKAAPAE
+649 WDQRKLAAAE

-664 LRASSVNLRRE
+664 LRAASVNLRRE
-675 GNTFAVGGELL
+675 GNAFAIGGEIL

-697 SPDIATELLH
+697 SPEIATELLH
-707 KVGAA
+707 KVGQA

-729 AEAVWSLDTAEEL
+729 ADAMWTVDTAEEL

-756 LSLGKGTRQHA
+756 LALGKGTRQHA

-830 EFGLSVLERLDVE
+830 EFGLSVLARLDEE

-863 RAGGGPMPR
+863 RTGGGPMPR

-973 SVTGN
+973 AVTGN

-989 EREEWLKKVS
+989 EREEWL
-999 ERAKAARQRGP
+999 AKIGVRTQADGVKRPAP
-1010 TTVVFEGNAPSE
+1010 VVFEGNAPAA
-1022 VRENELLRE
+1022 VRDNELLNAA
-1031 LLAEPTA
+1031 LGSPSLP
-1038 QPAEVPRAWLG
+1038 EVPRAWLG
-1049 APNSIKGP
+1049 APNAIKGP

-1062 HRQSGN
+1062 NRQSGN
-1068 NLLIIGQRDE
+1068 NLLIVGQRDE
-1078 AALAMLGTS
+1078 AALAMLGVS
-1087 LIALAAQGGALG
+1087 LIALAAQGA
-1099 VPPSG
+1099 
-1104 GSDGLP
+1104 
-1110 PEGGTPNEGRPS
+1110 
-1122 CALRL
+1122 AWL
-1127 VVLEASPPESPQK
+1127 VVLEASTPESSQK
-1140 RFFESVAKAIPRG
+1140 RFFESVARAIPRG
-1153 CTLAKAGDLETLMAE
+1153 CTLANAGTLESLMAE
-1168 LDAELKRRLAE
+1168 LDAELKRRLSE
-1179 DHGAGATPCFVFVH
+1179 DHGAGAPPCFLFVH

-1221 VFERLITEGPGVG
+1221 VFDRLITEGPGVG
-1234 IHVICTCD
+1234 MHVIVTCD
-1242 SYNSLARALSRKAI
+1242 SYNSLARAMSRKAI

-1273 TLCDSPKASDLGLHR
+1273 TLCDSPAASDLGLHR

-1308 DAAWLEEA
+1308 DAVWLAEA
-1316 GRELTRRVGR
+1316 GRELAGMAGGS